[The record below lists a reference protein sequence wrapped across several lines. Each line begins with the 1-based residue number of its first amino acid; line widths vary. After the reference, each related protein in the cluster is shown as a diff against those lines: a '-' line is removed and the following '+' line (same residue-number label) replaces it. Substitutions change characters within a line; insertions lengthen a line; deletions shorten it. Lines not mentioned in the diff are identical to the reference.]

1 MTTLWTLILKEYIR
15 GILLTSLTV
24 IFATT
29 EVIFQKF
36 GEPEILKLVMNV
48 PTTLYLLKIYVKL
61 QFTWN
66 EILCNWILLGK
77 KSPTGIWRFF
87 FPDEACWFDLIY
99 TILFLSLL
107 YFELYKIIRLPQKPQ
122 NRLKLHQEIKF

>member
-48 PTTLYLLKIYVKL
+48 PTTLYLFKIYVKL
-61 QFTWN
+61 QFT
-66 EILCNWILLGK
+66 
-77 KSPTGIWRFF
+77 
-87 FPDEACWFDLIY
+87 
-99 TILFLSLL
+99 
-107 YFELYKIIRLPQKPQ
+107 
-122 NRLKLHQEIKF
+122 